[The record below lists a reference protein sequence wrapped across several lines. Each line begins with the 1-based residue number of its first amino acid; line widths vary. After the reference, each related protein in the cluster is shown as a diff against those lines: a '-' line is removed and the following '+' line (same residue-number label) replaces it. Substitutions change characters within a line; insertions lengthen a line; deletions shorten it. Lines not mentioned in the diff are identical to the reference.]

1 MRSIFRVRSMATT
14 SGTINAT
21 SFDVVS
27 LVEMAARRCG
37 KLPGSLSA
45 EETLIS
51 SSELSMVLNSLINE
65 GVPLWTVNK
74 QIYGVN
80 LNQNL
85 IPLTSGT
92 VDLQNVLY
100 RFNVLPSGGLPASS
114 AGGNAANAFD
124 QNLATAC
131 TQTSPNGN
139 ISYNFTQATVVVTVG
154 ILMNSTATLNPVY
167 EYSTDGVTWIN
178 SVSAATTPSIFTQG
192 QWYWQDVSFP
202 QSAQYYRVRETSGGT
217 LSLTEVVFGT
227 SANEIIISRLNKDDY
242 QNLPFKN
249 QQGRPLQ
256 YWFDRQITPQMWLWP
271 ASMYSFNTLVVW
283 RRRELQDVG
292 SPTNILEF
300 PNRWLDAIITSLA
313 IRMALIIPGVD
324 LANRLPILQTQ
335 LQTAKE
341 VAWREERDNSPLYFG
356 VNLSGYTQQ
365 SYGGCN

>member
-1 MRSIFRVRSMATT
+1 MTAST

-21 SFDVVS
+21 QFDVVS

-51 SSELSMVLNSLINE
+51 SSELSMTLNSLVNE

-74 QIYGVN
+74 QIYGIN

-85 IPLTSGT
+85 IQFTPGT
-92 VDLQNVLY
+92 IDLQNVLY
-100 RFNVLPSGGLPASS
+100 RFNNLPSGGVPAASS
-114 AGGNAANAFD
+114 GNAANAFD
-124 QNLATAC
+124 QNLNTAC
-131 TQTSPNGN
+131 TQSAPNGN
-139 ISYNFTQATVVVTVG
+139 ISYNFGQATVIVTVG
-154 ILMNSTATLNPVY
+154 ILMNNTASLNPVF
-167 EYSTDGVTWIN
+167 EYSVDGVTWVN
-178 SVSAATTPSIFTQG
+178 SVSAAGAASTFTQG
-192 QWYWQDVSFP
+192 QWYWQDVPSP

-217 LSLTEVVFGT
+217 LNVIEVVFGT
-227 SANEIIISRLNKDDY
+227 AANEIVLSRINKDDY

-256 YWFDRQITPQMWLWP
+256 YWFDRQITPQAWIWP
-271 ASMYSFNTLVVW
+271 ASMYSFNSLVVW

-300 PNRWLDAIITSLA
+300 PNRWLDLIVTALA

-324 LANRLPILQTQ
+324 LANRLPILQAQ

-341 VAWREERDNSPLYFG
+341 LAWREERDASPLYFSPMI
-356 VNLSGYTQQ
+356 SGYT
-365 SYGGCN
+365 GGMRTGGY